1 MAQISSVS
9 GLAAPATVAQIEL
22 SDPVTVTHISVADFG
37 LDSDFGPDGEYS
49 IAPALV
55 LVRLHRQP
63 IGTVLVDAPG
73 GKVDESTC
81 FKVAWTS
88 LETEIS
94 RHLAADGLPFEAQV
108 PARPGE
114 RAPQCEQQAV
124 PIPDPA
130 PSVTVLVA
138 TRERQ
143 VLLASCLD
151 ALSELDYP
159 NYDVVVVDNAP
170 ATDQTERL
178 IADKYPDVCY
188 VREDQPG
195 LAAAH
200 NCGLRAAT
208 GSILAF
214 TDDDVRVDRQWLTET
229 VRAFQAGPDVACVTG
244 LILPAELQTRAQIM
258 LEAHGQFGKGYQQR
272 IFDLKQNRPD
282 DPLFPFTAGQLG
294 SGANMSFDA
303 EMLRAMGGFDQATGT
318 GTVARGGDDL
328 AAFFAVIAAG
338 HSLVYQPAAMV
349 WHRHRRDLESLSN
362 QAYGYGVGLGAYL
375 ASALA
380 AHPSTLGRALY
391 RAPAAL
397 SYAFRPDSP
406 RSAHLKNED
415 EWPRELSRLERR
427 GLAYG
432 PVAYARSRWRTR
444 GTHRGVAAPAPA
456 ASVPAAS
463 VPAARASVAPT
474 SAVPAPAIPQPAAPT
489 SAAPTPTAP
498 TSSASTSGRP

>member
-22 SDPVTVTHISVADFG
+22 SDPVTVTHISIADFG
-37 LDSDFGPDGEYS
+37 PNSEGT

-55 LVRLHRQP
+55 LARLHGQP
-63 IGTVLVDAPG
+63 IGTVLVEAAG
-73 GKVDESTC
+73 GKVDESSC

-88 LETEIS
+88 LEKEIAQ
-94 RHLAADGLPFEAQV
+94 HLAADSLPFEAQV
-108 PARPGE
+108 PARPGGA
-114 RAPQCEQQAV
+114 APRCEQQAV

-130 PSVTVLVA
+130 PSVTVVVA

-143 VLLASCLD
+143 ALLATCLE

-170 ATDQTERL
+170 VTDQTERL
-178 IADKYPDVCY
+178 IADKYPDVRY
-188 VREDQPG
+188 AREDQPG

-200 NCGLRAAT
+200 NCGLRVAT

-214 TDDDVRVDRQWLTET
+214 TDDDVRADRQWLTET
-229 VRAFQAGPDVACVTG
+229 VRAFQAGPNVACVTG

-258 LEAHGQFGKGYQQR
+258 LEAHGAFGKGYQQR
-272 IFDLKQNRPD
+272 IFDMKNNRPD
-282 DPLFPFTAGQLG
+282 DPLFPFTAGQFG

-303 EMLRAMGGFDQATGT
+303 GMLRAIGGFDQATGT

-328 AAFFAVIAAG
+328 AAFFAVVATG
-338 HSLVYQPAAMV
+338 HQLVYQPAALV

-380 AHPSTLGRALY
+380 THPASLGRAIY
-391 RAPAAL
+391 RAPAGLAYVL
-397 SYAFRPDSP
+397 RPNSP
-406 RSAHLKNED
+406 RSAHLKTED

-432 PVAYARSRWRTR
+432 PLAYGISRWRTR
-444 GTHRGVAAPAPA
+444 GARLAA
-456 ASVPAAS
+456 AS
-463 VPAARASVAPT
+463 R
-474 SAVPAPAIPQPAAPT
+474 
-489 SAAPTPTAP
+489 
-498 TSSASTSGRP
+498 SGRP

>member
-37 LDSDFGPDGEYS
+37 PDSEET

-55 LVRLHRQP
+55 LARLHGQP
-63 IGTVLVDAPG
+63 IGTVLVEAAG
-73 GKVDESTC
+73 GKVDESSC

-88 LETEIS
+88 LEKEIAQ
-94 RHLAADGLPFEAQV
+94 HLAADGLPFEAQV
-108 PARPGE
+108 PARPGGA
-114 RAPQCEQQAV
+114 APRCEQQAV

-130 PSVTVLVA
+130 PSVTVVVA

-143 VLLASCLD
+143 ALLATCLE

-170 ATDQTERL
+170 VTDQTERL
-178 IADKYPDVCY
+178 IADKYPDVRY
-188 VREDQPG
+188 AREDQPG

-200 NCGLRAAT
+200 NCGLRVAT

-214 TDDDVRVDRQWLTET
+214 TDDDVRADRQWLTET
-229 VRAFQAGPDVACVTG
+229 VRAFQAGPNVACVTG

-258 LEAHGQFGKGYQQR
+258 LEAHGAFGKGYQQR
-272 IFDLKQNRPD
+272 IFDMKSNRPD
-282 DPLFPFTAGQLG
+282 DPLFPFTAGQFG

-303 EMLRAMGGFDQATGT
+303 EMLRAIGGFDQATGT

-328 AAFFAVIAAG
+328 AAFFAVVATG
-338 HSLVYQPAAMV
+338 HQLVYQPAALV

-380 AHPSTLGRALY
+380 THPASLGRAIY
-391 RAPAAL
+391 RAPAGLAYVL
-397 SYAFRPDSP
+397 RPNSP
-406 RSAHLKNED
+406 RSAHLKTED

-432 PVAYARSRWRTR
+432 PLAYGISRWRTR
-444 GTHRGVAAPAPA
+444 GARLAA
-456 ASVPAAS
+456 AS
-463 VPAARASVAPT
+463 R
-474 SAVPAPAIPQPAAPT
+474 
-489 SAAPTPTAP
+489 
-498 TSSASTSGRP
+498 SGRP

>member
-22 SDPVTVTHISVADFG
+22 SDPVTVTQISVADFG
-37 LDSDFGPDGEYS
+37 PDDDS

-55 LVRLHRQP
+55 LVRLHGQP

-73 GKVDESTC
+73 GKVDESSC
-81 FKVAWTS
+81 LKVAWAS

-94 RHLAADGLPFEAQV
+94 QHLAADGLPFEEQV
-108 PARPGE
+108 PARPDGA
-114 RAPQCEQQAV
+114 APQCQQQAV

-130 PSVTVLVA
+130 PSVTVVVA

-143 VLLASCLD
+143 VLLASCLE
-151 ALSELDYP
+151 ALRELDYP

-178 IADKYPDVCY
+178 IADKYPEVRY

-200 NCGLRAAT
+200 NCGLRAAM

-258 LEAHGQFGKGYQQR
+258 LEAHGQFGKGYRQR
-272 IFDLKQNRPD
+272 IFDLKQNRPA

-294 SGANMSFDA
+294 SGANMSFNT

-375 ASALA
+375 ASALTS
-380 AHPSTLGRALY
+380 HPSTLGRAIY

-444 GTHRGVAAPAPA
+444 GTRPAVDARDVAATATATPTLAAPIL
-456 ASVPAAS
+456 
-463 VPAARASVAPT
+463 APPT
-474 SAVPAPAIPQPAAPT
+474 LAAPT
-489 SAAPTPTAP
+489 SAAPEPTAP
-498 TSSASTSGRP
+498 TRGAPASGRP

>member
-37 LDSDFGPDGEYS
+37 PDSEFWPDGEDS

-55 LVRLHRQP
+55 LVRLHGQP

-94 RHLAADGLPFEAQV
+94 RHLAADGLPFEDQV
-108 PARPGE
+108 PARPGGA
-114 RAPQCEQQAV
+114 APRCKQQAV

-178 IADKYPDVCY
+178 IADKYPDVRY

-375 ASALA
+375 ASALT

-444 GTHRGVAAPAPA
+444 GTRRGRGVAAP
-456 ASVPAAS
+456 VPAAS
-463 VPAARASVAPT
+463 VPTTPTPPAAV
-474 SAVPAPAIPQPAAPT
+474 VPAQAAPI
-489 SAAPTPTAP
+489 SGVPTAVMPAP
-498 TSSASTSGRP
+498 TSSAQTSGRP

>member
-37 LDSDFGPDGEYS
+37 PDSEDS

-55 LVRLHRQP
+55 LVRLHGQP

-94 RHLAADGLPFEAQV
+94 RHLAADGLPFEDQV

-114 RAPQCEQQAV
+114 RAPRCEQQAV

-178 IADKYPDVCY
+178 IADKYPDVRY

-375 ASALA
+375 ASALT

-444 GTHRGVAAPAPA
+444 GTRRGRGVAAP
-456 ASVPAAS
+456 VPAAS
-463 VPAARASVAPT
+463 VPTPPATPAAV
-474 SAVPAPAIPQPAAPT
+474 VPAQAAPI
-489 SAAPTPTAP
+489 SGVPTAVMPAP
-498 TSSASTSGRP
+498 TSSAQTSGRP